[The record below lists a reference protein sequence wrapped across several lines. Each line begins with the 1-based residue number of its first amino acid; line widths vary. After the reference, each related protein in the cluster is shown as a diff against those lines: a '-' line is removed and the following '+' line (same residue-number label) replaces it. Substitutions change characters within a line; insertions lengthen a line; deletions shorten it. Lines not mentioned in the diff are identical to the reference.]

1 MALELE
7 PPRRTP
13 LASMVF
19 EQLLAQ
25 IEDGRLS
32 PGDRLPTELELTRIL
47 EVGRSS
53 VREALHGLIALG
65 VIETRPGR
73 GAVVV
78 DATPDVFGGLGR
90 MQKIE
95 AGMHA
100 AALSDL
106 LEVRESLEGKAAYL
120 AAERASADDVAMIVR
135 AASAIGR
142 RPSSRAAYFKAN
154 AAFHVAIARASRNRM
169 LEKALASVI
178 GQVRAFRER
187 LIGEAEAATANDD
200 KEHREIVAAIRA
212 RDPARAQRAA
222 IDHVRS
228 FITLTGS
235 LQASLRATPVDSRP
249 QRSSLRRN
257 PR

>member
-1 MALELE
+1 M
-7 PPRRTP
+7 
-13 LASMVF
+13 
-19 EQLLAQ
+19 
-25 IEDGRLS
+25 
-32 PGDRLPTELELTRIL
+32 PGYNSRYTQ
-47 EVGRSS
+47 
-53 VREALHGLIALG
+53 LHGLIAIG

-154 AAFHVAIARASRNRM
+154 AAFHVAIARASRNLM

-187 LIGEAEAATANDD
+187 LIGEVEANDD

-235 LQASLRATPVDSRP
+235 LQASLRAAPVDSRP

>member
-25 IEDGRLS
+25 IEDGRLR
-32 PGDRLPTELELTRIL
+32 PGDRLPPELELTRIL

-78 DATPDVFGGLGR
+78 DASPNPFSALGR
-90 MQKIE
+90 MHKIE

-120 AAERASADDVAMIVR
+120 AAERASAADVATIAR
-135 AASAIGR
+135 AAAAIGR
-142 RPSSRAAYFKAN
+142 RPLSRAAYFKAN
-154 AAFHVAIARASRNRM
+154 AVFHVAIARASRNGT
-169 LEKALASVI
+169 LEKAIASVI

-187 LIGEAEAATANDD
+187 LIGEVVAATANDE
-200 KEHREIVAAIRA
+200 KEHSEIVAAIRA
-212 RDPARAQRAA
+212 RDPVRAERAA
-222 IDHVRS
+222 IGHIRG
-228 FITLTGS
+228 FIELTGS
-235 LQASLRATPVDSRP
+235 LKASLKTGSGEPGSH
-249 QRSSLRRN
+249 RSSLRRSQ
-257 PR
+257 R